1 MSELISKLESAPVV
15 PLVQTADP
23 DTAVAIARALAAGG
37 LTVIEVVLRTDNSL
51 AGIQAIAEQVP
62 EAIVGAGTGIAPGQ
76 AKEAVAAG
84 SKFIASPG
92 FDEGVLEVAKQAD
105 VPRLPGIMT
114 PTELTCASNLG
125 LDIVKFFPASIAG
138 GVPALKALSSV
149 FRHMRFMPTGGVSA
163 GNLAE
168 YLSLP
173 AVLACGGSWL
183 TPADAVSTGQYD
195 VITRLADEALTIAS
209 VVRA

>member
-62 EAIVGAGTGIAPGQ
+62 EAIVGAGTVIAPGQ

-84 SKFIASPG
+84 SKFIVSPG
-92 FDEGVLEVAKQAD
+92 FDEGVLDVAKQAD
-105 VPRLPGIMT
+105 VPLLPGIMT
-114 PTELTCASNLG
+114 PTELTRASNLG